1 VFVFHKLGTLLGS
14 GAGIVVLVH
23 SFLLGSLLSER
34 PIPPTF
40 SALPAM
46 PLEELENRGRMI
58 TVRISTGDLW
68 GSGILLWREGS
79 NYFVLTNQHVLDL
92 GDSYQVE
99 TYDQMRYPA
108 YHYPTV
114 QFENVDL
121 GVLVFNAGVQSY
133 ALGTLGYAASL
144 HIGEPVLGLGF
155 PLNLENPT
163 PSLHTVL
170 GQIIYTLDNPF
181 AKGYQIGY
189 SSAILK
195 GMSGGP
201 VLNMAGEV
209 VAVNGVHAQALWGDP
224 YIFDDGTN
232 PCPPLKNLMRENSW
246 AIPIEVAQRQVFGT
260 TFPPMVAAIEKKIE
274 NELQLHLQ
282 TTPALPGTLP
292 ILPEE
297 NQPTKDM
304 GHQGTAY
311 FSVEYLLWQADRV
324 SQCLE

>member
-1 VFVFHKLGTLLGS
+1 MFVFHKLGTFLGS
-14 GAGIVVLVH
+14 GAGIAVLVH
-23 SFLLGSLLSER
+23 SLLFGSLLSER
-34 PIPPTF
+34 PIPATF
-40 SALPAM
+40 SELPAM
-46 PLEELENRGRMI
+46 PLEELESRGRMI
-58 TVRISTGDLW
+58 TVRISAGDLW

-99 TYDQMRYPA
+99 TYDQMRYSA
-108 YHYPTV
+108 YRHPTV

-133 ALGTLGYAASL
+133 ALGTFGYAASL

-155 PLNLENPT
+155 PLNFENPT

-232 PCPPLKNLMRENSW
+232 PCPPLKNLMRQNSW

-260 TFPPMVAAIEKKIE
+260 TFPPMLAVIEKKIE
-274 NELQLHLQ
+274 NEFPFPLQ
-282 TTPALPGTLP
+282 TTPALPGTIP
-292 ILPEE
+292 ALPEE
-297 NQPTKDM
+297 SQPKEEIE
-304 GHQGTAY
+304 HQGADY
-311 FSVEYLLWQADRV
+311 FSVDYLLWQADRV
-324 SQCLE
+324 SHCLE